1 MSQNREKWVKEIF
14 RQTVIKAV
22 EKEEIQDKIQKLAK
36 KYQLRNQNLGKQ
48 GKNENLSPK
57 CNGRNY

>member
-22 EKEEIQDKIQKLAK
+22 EKGEEREL
-36 KYQLRNQNLGKQ
+36 NLF
-48 GKNENLSPK
+48 
-57 CNGRNY
+57 